1 MSTSVAAFVH
11 LITLLP
17 IRGSLQFN
25 IISFYSCDRTM
36 TNDTAV
42 RSPYDSPTLWHI
54 FGIRRQPR
62 AKSNYNFTLNPT
74 VYGEEDV
81 NFGNIMMNL

>member
-1 MSTSVAAFVH
+1 
-11 LITLLP
+11 
-17 IRGSLQFN
+17 
-25 IISFYSCDRTM
+25 M